1 MNRKI
6 LDNLRAHI
14 LETFNVDMSKKNI
27 ESLREIIDYIDDE
40 VTGRYFSD
48 TGTPNSAYWKPDNN
62 WHVKRSGKVLV
73 DRMKE
78 ETWETWLDVGCGDN
92 KYKPYFGD
100 KVTGID
106 PYNEHADIVVSCLD
120 FEPPH
125 QYDIVTAM
133 GSINFGDRAKIQ
145 AEVEKC
151 VSFCKPG
158 GKLFWRFNPGITH
171 DDPQNM
177 AFWVDFFEWSE
188 GLVYEF
194 ADLYNCT
201 VDDFGWDNP
210 ETHPT
215 RIRYGPRHYSEWT
228 KK

>member
-6 LDNLRAHI
+6 LNNLRAYV
-14 LETFNVDMSKKNI
+14 LETYGVNIANNDLSKM
-27 ESLREIIDYIDDE
+27 EGIIDLIDDE

-62 WHVKRSGKVLV
+62 WHLKMSGKVLV

-78 ETWETWLDVGCGDN
+78 EKWDTWLDVGCGDN
-92 KYKPYFGD
+92 KYKRYFGD

-106 PYNEHADIVVSCLD
+106 PYNAHADIKASALSYSSLT
-120 FEPPH
+120 P
-125 QYDIVTAM
+125 YDIVTVM
-133 GSINFGDRAKIQ
+133 GSVNFGDRAKIE
-145 AEVEKC
+145 AEVKKC

-158 GKLFWRFNPGITH
+158 GKIFWRFNPGITH
-171 DDPQNM
+171 EDPQNM
-177 AFWVDFFEWSE
+177 AFWVDFFEWSPE
-188 GLVYEF
+188 IVYEL
-194 ADLYNCT
+194 AELNNCT
-201 VDDFGWDNP
+201 VDDFGPDNP
-210 ETHPT
+210 STTPD